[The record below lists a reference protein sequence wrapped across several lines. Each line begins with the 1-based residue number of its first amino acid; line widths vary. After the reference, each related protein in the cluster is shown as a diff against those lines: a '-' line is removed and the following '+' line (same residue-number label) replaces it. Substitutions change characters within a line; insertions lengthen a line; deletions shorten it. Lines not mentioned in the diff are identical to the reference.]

1 MDTACVEALSAVPVM
16 PGSPAV
22 PEPATTVDS
31 PHAVVSWKLPWPGG
45 TKLPDR
51 PPSGPLT
58 CISVTDE
65 IVHDDSDWL
74 EQSAAEDGYA
84 ESVARDPGG
93 VTACC
98 TCADFTRLGV
108 NGVGQNQGRRA
119 ASTGNNDPNGR
130 GTNAISALGSPVHIT
145 EGRYAMSVQD

>member
-1 MDTACVEALSAVPVM
+1 MDTACVEALSAVPVR

-93 VTACC
+93 VTAFSPVPIHPPGSQRC
-98 TCADFTRLGV
+98 GPE
-108 NGVGQNQGRRA
+108 
-119 ASTGNNDPNGR
+119 S
-130 GTNAISALGSPVHIT
+130 GTSRCLDREQRPQRSGTDAISALGSPVHIA